1 MKAHRFMD
9 ESNSDPDSPDVEQSL
24 RVVIAYN
31 DVAAG
36 KRAMRVMAN
45 LRQRF
50 GDAIAF
56 RLLPWSFDLLTDTGW
71 SEAAAR
77 DADEAD
83 MLFIAT
89 SSIHPLPFAIEQWVE
104 TAISRKRGT
113 AAAVIALF
121 GPKENPDRAGSPR
134 LETIQAA
141 VHRAGLDFF
150 APVPRH
156 ELDDA
161 IVHIHQSAEMVTPVL
176 EEILHYHSSAPRPER
191 NVRPQ

>member
-1 MKAHRFMD
+1 MKAHHFMD
-9 ESNSDPDSPDVEQSL
+9 ELNSDPDSPDVEQSL

-36 KRAMRVMAN
+36 KRAMRVMGN
-45 LRQRF
+45 LRPRF

-89 SSIHPLPFAIEQWVE
+89 SSIHPLPSAIEQWVE

-121 GPKENPDRAGSPR
+121 GPKENPDGAGSPR

-150 APVPRH
+150 APAPHH
-156 ELDDA
+156 ELDEA
-161 IVHIHQSAEMVTPVL
+161 IVRIHQSAGTTTPVFD
-176 EEILHYHSSAPRPER
+176 ETLHHNPRPHR
-191 NVRPQ
+191 DQNTSPP